1 MSIVQELELE
11 VGAHHYRIARM
22 SAFDAMTVAS
32 EFRDILIGLSM
43 VRTERPK
50 EMTDKEYTQA
60 VQFITMSRGNVTEE
74 MRRRIVTICLSQVSR
89 RSGQGYQKVLASP
102 GTFQFDDIELPD
114 IAKLL
119 YASFEH
125 NKLLDFFGESPS
137 DSGPPKTTESLGQVS
152 ETEKTG

>member
-1 MSIVQELELE
+1 MSITQELELK
-11 VGAHHYRIARM
+11 VGAHEYRITRM

-43 VRTERPK
+43 VRIDRPK
-50 EMTDKEYTQA
+50 DMTDKEFDKVIQMM
-60 VQFITMSRGNVTEE
+60 TMSRGGVTEE
-74 MRRRIVTICLSQVSR
+74 TRHRIVNICLSQVTR
-89 RSGQGYQKVLASP
+89 RSGQGYMKVLTSP
-102 GTFQFDDIELPD
+102 MTFQFDDIELPD

-137 DSGPPKTTESLGQVS
+137 ESGQPKTTEDGQVS
-152 ETEKTG
+152 EMAKTG